1 MRETTGRNR
10 PQVDAVKKF
19 AADTHV
25 DLEPMELDGASQVS
39 VDKGAALASRAVAAQ
54 PERSRTLGPYA
65 APYQPLAIR
74 GEAHGNLGTTNGS
87 SIPQKW

>member
-25 DLEPMELDGASQVS
+25 DLKPMELDGASQVS

-65 APYQPLAIR
+65 APYQPLVAT
-74 GEAHGNLGTTNGS
+74 ACCLS
-87 SIPQKW
+87 SLPLRRMGVIT